1 MTLRLRKRQGAR
13 RHPARDTL
21 LETELLR
28 LWILSLPPGA
38 HIKTVRAPQ

>member
-1 MTLRLRKRQGAR
+1 MTLRLRKRRGAER
-13 RHPARDTL
+13 RIASDAL

-38 HIKTVRAPQ
+38 RVKTVRAPR

>member
-1 MTLRLRKRQGAR
+1 MTLRLRKREGPKR
-13 RHPARDTL
+13 RPARDAL

-38 HIKTVRAPQ
+38 HITTLKASR